1 MRIVVLLLLGF
12 MTSLPVVTIAQ
23 QTTRRICDTIHYEYV
38 HDKIIIPVI
47 VNGVKVKYIVDT
59 GGQTGT
65 IRENAV
71 EMKAMSGGTSRGVS
85 DLNGMS
91 LAYEEAVLSNVQL
104 SSNYK
109 LTQMKSMVFPSNG
122 FFRELGV
129 VGRVGSDAFAQAG
142 GSFDAREQIMI
153 INYPY
158 RPDGLK
164 ISAGIAIYPGRTS
177 HPIVDVDFGG
187 ITKRVLF
194 DTGAN
199 GLLILSAD
207 DYEDLKDKV
216 ENRLLS
222 CGIGISGVGI
232 GGFDLKNT
240 MKMKKVSIG
249 KLNFV
254 GKEFN
259 NIESVTCKGRSL
271 MGVDMLNYGKV
282 VIDYMRNRFYF
293 FPYES
298 GTEDMTGELKNWNV
312 GILPVK
318 GHFEITAV
326 WDSAKDLVALGD
338 QVIRVNGKN
347 LSELEQ
353 SQLEVEALLDA
364 VEGNVAEIVI
374 LKDGKE
380 KKVTV
385 TVAETPSDEATPVDS
400 KQAQG
405 KLGVSVRALNPEE
418 LKELELPNGLL
429 VTDVRGAA
437 ARAGLMPRDI
447 IISANGKSVKTTSDL
462 INAVKKADKVALLVQ
477 RQNSRIFIAVDLK

>member
-1 MRIVVLLLLGF
+1 MRIVVLLLFGF
-12 MTSLPVVTIAQ
+12 ITSLPVITIAQ

-129 VGRVGSDAFAQAG
+129 VGILGSDAFAQAVVT
-142 GSFDAREQIMI
+142 FDAREQIMI

-338 QVIRVNGKN
+338 LVIRVNGKN

-380 KKVTV
+380 KKV
-385 TVAETPSDEATPVDS
+385 EI
-400 KQAQG
+400 K
-405 KLGVSVRALNPEE
+405 
-418 LKELELPNGLL
+418 
-429 VTDVRGAA
+429 
-437 ARAGLMPRDI
+437 
-447 IISANGKSVKTTSDL
+447 
-462 INAVKKADKVALLVQ
+462 
-477 RQNSRIFIAVDLK
+477 RI